1 MEKGSQLAGEL
12 LSIHRAKVIAAFV
25 AIIVIGAGAFFY
37 RRSVELRTDRAEI
50 AYFRARQALDM
61 RNFEVAEPDLRAVV
75 TRYPGTPGGTL
86 AALALA
92 QALYA
97 TGRHADG
104 IEALRDVSGRAPRD
118 IRPEV
123 HALMAA
129 GHENLAQ
136 FEEAAAEY
144 ERAAEIARFPR
155 DRLTY
160 RAMAARAYG
169 TAGRSEEALAIWQE
183 LEAEPTQFLA
193 NEARVRIGELSA
205 RPEG

>member
-1 MEKGSQLAGEL
+1 MEKGSLLLGEL
-12 LSIHRAKVIAAFV
+12 LSLHRAKVIAAFV
-25 AIIVIGAGAFFY
+25 AIIVIGAGVFFY
-37 RRSVELRTDRAEI
+37 RRSVELRSERAEV
-50 AYFRARQALDM
+50 AYFRARQAFDM
-61 RNFEVAEPDLRAVV
+61 RNFDLAEPDLRAVV
-75 TRYPGTPGGTL
+75 TRYPGTSGGTL

-92 QALYA
+92 QALYE

-104 IEALRDVSGRAPRD
+104 IQMLRDVSGRAARD

-123 HALMAA
+123 HALIAA
-129 GHENLAQ
+129 GHENLGQ
-136 FEEAAAEY
+136 FEEAAGEY

-160 RAMAARAYG
+160 QAMAARAYG
-169 TAGRSEEALAIWQE
+169 SAGRGEEALAIWRE
-183 LEAEPTQFLA
+183 LESEPTQFLA